1 MRYRDMKTK
10 KIAFIGLLASV
21 SLILAYIEALLPP
34 IYAAAPGIKLGLAN
48 IMSVFALYKYG
59 TKEAALVS
67 FVRISL
73 SALLFGNPWSLAYS
87 AAGAFLSLAVMIIL
101 KLSGKFSPVGV
112 SIAGGVCHNLG
123 QILLAMLVL
132 RTIGLGLYMAVLA
145 VTGTLAGV
153 LIGLCAS
160 LMLKYLKKV

>member
-1 MRYRDMKTK
+1 MKTK
-10 KIAFIGLLASV
+10 NIAFIGLLCSV

-59 TKEAALVS
+59 AKEAATVCLI
-67 FVRISL
+67 RISL

-87 AAGAFLSLAVMIIL
+87 AAGAVLSLAVMILL
-101 KLSGKFSPVGV
+101 KLSGKFCPVGV

-123 QILLAMLVL
+123 QILLAMMVL
-132 RTIGLGLYMAVLA
+132 KTIGLGLYMAVLA
-145 VTGTLAGV
+145 ITGTIAGV
-153 LIGLCAS
+153 LVGFCAS

>member
-1 MRYRDMKTK
+1 MKTK
-10 KIAFIGLLASV
+10 NIAFIGLFASV
-21 SLILAYIEALLPP
+21 SLMLAYIEALLPP

-48 IMSVFALYKYG
+48 IISVFALYKYG
-59 TKEAALVS
+59 AKEAATVCL
-67 FVRISL
+67 VRISL

-87 AAGAFLSLAVMIIL
+87 AAGAVLSLTVMILL

-112 SIAGGVCHNLG
+112 SISGGVCHNLG

-132 RTIGLGLYMAVLA
+132 KTSGLLLYMAVLA

-153 LIGLCAS
+153 FIGLCAS
-160 LMLKYLKKV
+160 FMLKYLKKV